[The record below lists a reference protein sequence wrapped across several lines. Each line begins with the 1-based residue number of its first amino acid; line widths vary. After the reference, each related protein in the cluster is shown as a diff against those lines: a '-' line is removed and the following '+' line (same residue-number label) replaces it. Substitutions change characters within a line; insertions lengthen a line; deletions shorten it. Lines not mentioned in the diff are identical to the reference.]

1 MLLVGSLLVAL
12 SMALGGGEAPH
23 GWLAPVFA
31 VLAGLHGWRLWRW
44 HQPRLW
50 RVPLLWSLYLAYLW
64 LALAT
69 LGMAL
74 WHLGWAVPQSLV
86 THALAV
92 GGLGGLVLGMI
103 ARVSLGHSGR
113 PLQVTGAMAGAFALL
128 FLAVY
133 LIPHWNGGILSTANV
148 VPAPSAL
155 LNTLKPAPSAFL
167 AVAEPAR
174 SAIATSLT
182 PLSRIFCAWAWPWLP

>member
-128 FLAVY
+128 FLAAVCRV
-133 LIPHWNGGILSTANV
+133 LLVPFSSLGLGGSAVLGALAFALFVGGYARIL
-148 VPAPSAL
+148 
-155 LNTLKPAPSAFL
+155 
-167 AVAEPAR
+167 
-174 SAIATSLT
+174 LT
-182 PLSRIFCAWAWPWLP
+182 PRR